1 MARNS
6 LDLAFVAATVA
17 AMDNPVA
24 PPEITLESYYAYGYQ
39 GRSMVAARAPF
50 AMSGEA
56 AELVGRTVRIDG
68 ALYRVA
74 GVFRQISG
82 PIAKGEPV
90 GLEVRATESARP
102 AA

>member
-1 MARNS
+1 
-6 LDLAFVAATVA
+6 
-17 AMDNPVA
+17 MDNLTFE
-24 PPEITLESYYAYGYQ
+24 PEIALESYYSYGYQ

-50 AMSGEA
+50 AMSGDA
-56 AELVGRTVRIDG
+56 PELVGRTVRIDG

-82 PIAKGEPV
+82 PIAKGEPI
-90 GLEVRATESARP
+90 GLEVRAAESARP

>member
-1 MARNS
+1 MD
-6 LDLAFVAATVA
+6 DLASA
-17 AMDNPVA
+17 
-24 PPEITLESYYAYGYQ
+24 PEIALESYYSYGYQ

-50 AMSGEA
+50 AMSGDA
-56 AELVGRTVRIDG
+56 PELVGRIARIDG

-82 PIAKGEPV
+82 PIAKGEPI
-90 GLEVRATESARP
+90 GLEVRAAESARP